1 MGAGMMPK
9 GGGGGGILG
18 LDLFGN
24 QGANPRPNLRDFS
37 NPASAITSPINER
50 NIINQGAWD
59 RWLEKQG
66 KGGYV
71 SSIDMAYTGYGGAG
85 KPTIRHTPSSQTEA
99 QRQAFDTAENNW
111 ARIDAARKKRQ
122 EAYEAMAQ
130 KTGPTPKGVDV
141 GQYKKAG
148 DQLTMGAAAPAY
160 EKALYGQPRK
170 WRDQYASIVNLRTA

>member
-1 MGAGMMPK
+1 MAAGMIPQG

-18 LDLFGN
+18 LNILGN

-37 NPASAITSPINER
+37 NPGRYPDAILR
-50 NIINQGAWD
+50 GQ
-59 RWLEKQG
+59 L
-66 KGGYV
+66 
-71 SSIDMAYTGYGGAG
+71 GAG
-85 KPTIRHTPSSQTEA
+85 ATTPRTQTA
-99 QRQAFDTAENNW
+99 QQYQDFQQANKDW
-111 ARIDAARKKRQ
+111 ADIQAARKKRQ

-148 DQLTMGAAAPAY
+148 DPLTMGASAPAY

-170 WRDQYASIVNLRTA
+170 WRDQYASIVNLRT

>member
-1 MGAGMMPK
+1 MPK
-9 GGGGGGILG
+9 GGGGGGVLG
-18 LDLFGN
+18 FDFFGN
-24 QGANPRPNLRDFS
+24 QGPNPRPNLRDFS

-99 QRQAFDTAENNW
+99 QRQAFNKANEDW

-122 EAYEAMAQ
+122 EAYMAMAQ
-130 KTGPTPKGVDV
+130 KTGPTPKEWTSRAG
-141 GQYKKAG
+141 KMEAG

-170 WRDQYASIVNLRTA
+170 WRDQYASIVNLRT